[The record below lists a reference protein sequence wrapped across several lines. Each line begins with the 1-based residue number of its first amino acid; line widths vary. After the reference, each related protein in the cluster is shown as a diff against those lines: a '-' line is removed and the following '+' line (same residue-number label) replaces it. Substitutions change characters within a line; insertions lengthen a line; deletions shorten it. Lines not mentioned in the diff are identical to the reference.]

1 MLKPVILVHIR
12 SGGDNQADLP
22 GYCREHVSDG
32 GRVNSLSTWL
42 LFFWA
47 DYLLARL
54 DRSNDKKVIPT
65 PQVSILRIVW
75 FIRGLLSIYTILC
88 TLLSQQR

>member
-1 MLKPVILVHIR
+1 MVV
-12 SGGDNQADLP
+12 
-22 GYCREHVSDG
+22 VF
-32 GRVNSLSTWL
+32 NSLSTWL

-88 TLLSQQR
+88 SIVYRSNVSSTNFIGHR